1 MGGEWREIALSG
13 LADLSGGFAFKSGD
27 YAAEG
32 RFILRTLNIR
42 DDCSISRDDA
52 VYLPKELCP
61 QYARFELQSD
71 DTLFVMVGAT
81 LGKIGFVRAKDLPA
95 LLNQNMWLIRARR
108 CLADPRFVHYAFRHA
123 VKANL
128 GWASG
133 SARDFVRRDDYRNL
147 RLIAPALA
155 EQRAISAILG
165 ALDDKVELNR
175 RMNETLEPD

>member
-1 MGGEWREIALSG
+1 MNGERSRYKN
-13 LADLSGGFAFKSGD
+13 LADLSGGVAFKSGD
-27 YAAEG
+27 YAPEG

-95 LLNQNMWLIRARR
+95 LLNQNMWLIRAKHRV
-108 CLADPRFVHYAFRHA
+108 ADPRFVHYAFAMLRKQTLDGHREA
-123 VKANL
+123 RGILFAAMTTEIYGCLRRPSASNERSPAFL
-128 GWASG
+128 G
-133 SARDFVRRDDYRNL
+133 R
-147 RLIAPALA
+147 
-155 EQRAISAILG
+155 
-165 ALDDKVELNR
+165 
-175 RMNETLEPD
+175 